1 MKKIIFISLIIFL
14 SNCAGYKPIFTSDQT
29 NFYIEKIEIS
39 DDSKHVRKLIKSLK
53 PYSVD
58 NGKQSITLKLDLD
71 KQENVIMKDAKGDPA
86 SYEIKIELKVDIITM
101 NGTNKLNFKEN
112 FTFNNQSN
120 KFELNQYKKN
130 METNLINKIF
140 ENLILELRAI

>member
-1 MKKIIFISLIIFL
+1 MKKIILISLVIFL

-29 NFYIEKIEIS
+29 NFYIEKVEIS
-39 DDSKHVRKLIKSLK
+39 DDNKLVRKLVKNLK
-53 PYSVD
+53 PYSID
-58 NGKQSITLKLDLD
+58 NGKQSITLKLDLN

-86 SYEIKIELKVDIITM
+86 SYEIKIKLNVNVITKDG
-101 NGTNKLNFKEN
+101 NNKLNFEEN

-130 METNLINKIF
+130 TETNLINKIF
-140 ENLILELRAI
+140 ENLMLKLRAI

>member
-1 MKKIIFISLIIFL
+1 MKKIILISLIIFL
-14 SNCAGYKPIFTSDQT
+14 SNCAGYKPIFTSNQT

-39 DDSKHVRKLIKSLK
+39 DDSKLVRKLIKSLK
-53 PYSVD
+53 PYSVE
-58 NGKQSITLKLDLD
+58 NGKQSITLKLDLN

-130 METNLINKIF
+130 METNLMNKIF

>member
-1 MKKIIFISLIIFL
+1 MKKIILISLIIFL

-39 DDSKHVRKLIKSLK
+39 DDNKLVRKLVKNLK
-53 PYSVD
+53 PYSID
-58 NGKQSITLKLDLD
+58 NGKQSITLKLDLN

-86 SYEIKIELKVDIITM
+86 SYEIKIKLNVDVITKDG
-101 NGTNKLNFKEN
+101 NNKLNFEEN

-130 METNLINKIF
+130 METNLTNRIF

>member
-1 MKKIIFISLIIFL
+1 MKKIILISLVIFL

-29 NFYIEKIEIS
+29 NFYIEKIELS
-39 DDSKHVRKLIKSLK
+39 NDSKLVRKLIKSLK
-53 PYSVD
+53 PYSVE
-58 NGKQSITLKLDLD
+58 NGKQGITLKLDLK

-86 SYEIKIELKVDIITM
+86 SYEIKIELNVDIVM
-101 NGTNKLNFKEN
+101 SEGTKKLNYKEN

-130 METNLINKIF
+130 TEINLVNKIF
-140 ENLILELRAI
+140 ENLMLELRAI

>member
-29 NFYIEKIEIS
+29 NFYIEKIELS
-39 DDSKHVRKLIKSLK
+39 NDSKLVRKLIKSLK
-53 PYSVD
+53 PYSVE
-58 NGKQSITLKLDLD
+58 NGKQGITLKLDLK

-86 SYEIKIELKVDIITM
+86 SYEIKIELNVDIVM
-101 NGTNKLNFKEN
+101 SEGTKKLNYKEN

-130 METNLINKIF
+130 TEINLVNKIF
-140 ENLILELRAI
+140 ENLMLELRAI